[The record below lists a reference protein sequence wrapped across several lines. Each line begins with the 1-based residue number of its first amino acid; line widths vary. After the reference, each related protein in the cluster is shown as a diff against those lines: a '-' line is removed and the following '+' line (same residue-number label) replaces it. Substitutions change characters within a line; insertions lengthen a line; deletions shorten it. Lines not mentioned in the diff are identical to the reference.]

1 MDFSTLFGTINNIV
15 LDILDETG
23 TYVIDRVVIYDIEY
37 IVRAVTIIVSLIFVY
52 KMFLTLIRG
61 LMKNVSDRY

>member
-61 LMKNVSDRY
+61 LMKNVTDRY

>member
-1 MDFSTLFGTINNIV
+1 MDFTTLFGTINNTV

-23 TYVIDRVVIYDIEY
+23 TYIIDRVVIYDIEY